1 MSGEVGAAYLDE
13 VRRQFRGYK
22 RMGEAAIAQV
32 KDDELFVALDPEA
45 NSIAVIVKHL
55 AGNMR
60 SRFTDFLTTD
70 GEKPDRHRDQE
81 FEMDSGA
88 TRADV
93 MRRWEEGWARVF
105 STIEA
110 LTPDDL
116 LRTVT
121 IRDEPHTVM
130 QAVGRQLAHYAYH
143 VGQIVFLAKHFR
155 SQEWKSLSIPR
166 GKSEEYNRKPLA
178 ERRPGPSGPRAGSD

>member
-1 MSGEVGAAYLDE
+1 MNGEVGAAYLDE

-22 RMGEAAIAQV
+22 RLGEGAIAQV
-32 KDDELFVALDPEA
+32 KDDELFATLNPES

-81 FEMDSGA
+81 FEMNSGT
-88 TRADV
+88 TRAEV
-93 MRRWEEGWARVF
+93 MRWWEEGWAWVF

-110 LTPDDL
+110 LKPDDL

-130 QAVGRQLAHYAYH
+130 QAAGRQLAHYAYH

-155 SQEWKSLSIPR
+155 SREWKSLSIPR
-166 GKSEEYNRKPLA
+166 GKSEEFNRKPLA